1 MLDQIKQ
8 RRFQG
13 LKLDSG
19 RKSLMS
25 AKSGITSFRSFESAG
40 MQSAGDLKLK
50 DLRVKQEDKKN
61 QEEILKE
68 EEEKE
73 ILLSV
78 TEEEPKL
85 SSILQSNTSS
95 SQENMPVTIMSSSS
109 PNKDEDEV

>member
-61 QEEILKE
+61 QEETLK